1 MAKAIEKEFY
11 LIGIKK
17 DRKTGN
23 IERRVMVYPN
33 FEQAETQMKG
43 EYNIEVKKANYEGH
57 CRQSSRTWELKTED
71 NAFLWRI
78 VTVDPFDWED

>member
-23 IERRVMVYPN
+23 VERSVSVHKTIK
-33 FEQAETQMKG
+33 EAEGWMKKAYD
-43 EYNIEVKKANYEGH
+43 EEVKKANYEGH
-57 CRQSSRTWELKTED
+57 CRQSSRTWELKTEE